1 LTITHHHADA
11 PHAFGLL
18 ARAAMGHAAA
28 PPSKVM
34 KPRRLN

>member
-1 LTITHHHADA
+1 MVGSLAA
-11 PHAFGLL
+11 CC
-18 ARAAMGHAAA
+18 ARAATGHAAA